1 MGSLDFRK
9 KARLKRKK
17 RIRKALSGTVER
29 PRLTVFR
36 SANHIY
42 AQIIND
48 ISGQTLASA
57 SSIEKI
63 VKAQDRFENKVAAAA
78 HIGKLIGN
86 RAKEKGISKVVF
98 DRNGYQYHGRV
109 KAISDGAREA
119 GLEF

>member
-63 VKAQDRFENKVAAAA
+63 VKAQDRFENKVPVL
-78 HIGKLIGN
+78 KRL
-86 RAKEKGISKVVF
+86 
-98 DRNGYQYHGRV
+98 
-109 KAISDGAREA
+109 
-119 GLEF
+119 